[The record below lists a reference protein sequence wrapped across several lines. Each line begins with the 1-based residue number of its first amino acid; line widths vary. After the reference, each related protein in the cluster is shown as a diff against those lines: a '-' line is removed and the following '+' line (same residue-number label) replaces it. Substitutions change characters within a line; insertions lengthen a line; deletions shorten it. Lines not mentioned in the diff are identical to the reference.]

1 MSKTTRRPSAATRRR
16 FVPLS
21 DFHVTAGEMRQ
32 AGIRCHEEI
41 SDGTR
46 YVPPSV
52 GQLRSRVGI
61 AVSLRDRERSDAIA
75 AEDAGDA
82 SLAAACRRSSAE
94 IDAVLTVWK
103 DRWSMFG
110 GALGPLHPGA

>member
-1 MSKTTRRPSAATRRR
+1 MITTTRRPSAAPRRR

-75 AEDAGDA
+75 AENAGDA
-82 SLAAACRRSSAE
+82 SLAAACRRSSTE
-94 IDAVLTVWK
+94 IDAVLAVWK
-103 DRWSMFG
+103 ERWSMFG

>member
-1 MSKTTRRPSAATRRR
+1 MTRNTRRPSAAPRRR

-21 DFHVTAGEMRQ
+21 EFHVTAGEMRQ
-32 AGIRCHEEI
+32 AGIRCHDEI
-41 SDGTR
+41 PDDTR

-52 GQLRSRVGI
+52 GQLRSRVAI
-61 AVSLRDRERSDAIA
+61 AVGLRDRENEDAVV
-75 AEDAGDA
+75 AENAGDA
-82 SLAAACRRSSAE
+82 SLAVACRRSAAE
-94 IDAVLTVWK
+94 IDAVLGVWK

>member
-1 MSKTTRRPSAATRRR
+1 MTKTTRRPSAAPRRR

-75 AEDAGDA
+75 AESVGDA
-82 SLAAACRRSSAE
+82 QLAAACRRSSEE
-94 IDAVLTVWK
+94 IDSVLTIWK